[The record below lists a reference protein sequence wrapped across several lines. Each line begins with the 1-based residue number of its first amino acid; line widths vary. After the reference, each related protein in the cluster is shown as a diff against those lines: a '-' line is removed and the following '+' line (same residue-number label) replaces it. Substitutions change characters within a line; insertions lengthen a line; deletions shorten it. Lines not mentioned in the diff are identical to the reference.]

1 MSESV
6 IDVEVAFAK
15 SDNQLIIQVK
25 LLPGSSVQDAI
36 NESGI
41 LNQRPEIDVTTL
53 KVGVFGKVCDLEKTL
68 EQGDRVEIYRPLTQ
82 NPMDARRNR
91 AVAGA

>member
-6 IDVEVAFAK
+6 VDVEVAFAK
-15 SDNQLIIQVK
+15 PDKQLIIPVK
-25 LLPGSSVQDAI
+25 LEAGSSVQHAI

-41 LNQRPEIDVTTL
+41 FNQFPEIDLTKL
-53 KVGVFGKVCDLEKTL
+53 KVGVFGKVCDIEKTV

>member
-1 MSESV
+1 MSEAV

-15 SDNQLIIQVK
+15 ADKQLIIPVK
-25 LLPGSSVQDAI
+25 LQPGSSVQQAI
-36 NESGI
+36 NVSGI
-41 LNQRPEIDVTTL
+41 LNQFVEIDLTKL
-53 KVGVFGKVCDLEKTL
+53 KVGVFGKLRDLEKTL

-91 AVAGA
+91 AAAGA